1 MVGRYVR
8 FPPQPGR
15 GDELAALMTDVA
27 RSLTGTAGCRLYAA
41 NRDATE
47 PETVWITELWNSQAD
62 VDASLAVLQTDAG
75 KARLAE
81 VMALLA
87 GPPQRT
93 DLEPLGGVGI
103 D

>member
-8 FPPQPGR
+8 FTSEPGR
-15 GDELAALMTDVA
+15 GDDLAALMTEVA
-27 RSLTGTAGCRLYAA
+27 RSQAGAVGCRLYAA
-41 NRDATE
+41 NRDASD
-47 PETVWITELWNSQAD
+47 PDTVWITELWDSQAD
-62 VDASLAVLQTDAG
+62 VDAALAGLRTEAG
-75 KARLAE
+75 KARLGE